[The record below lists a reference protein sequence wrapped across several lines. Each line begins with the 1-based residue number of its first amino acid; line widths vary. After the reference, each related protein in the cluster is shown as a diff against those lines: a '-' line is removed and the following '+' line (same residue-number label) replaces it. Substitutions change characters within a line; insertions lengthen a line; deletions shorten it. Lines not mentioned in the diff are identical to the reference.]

1 MPHHNGCRNK
11 GGECLK
17 ATLRTIYALLF
28 GGLLLIEIGIALF
41 VHDAFIRPY
50 VGDVLVTLLLC
61 CLFRVFVPQGVR
73 LLPLYVFL
81 FSAAVE
87 IGQYFD
93 MVKLPGLESH
103 AFLSVLLG
111 RTFSV
116 HDLLCYAIGCLLFV
130 AIDHILYRHRHCS

>member
-1 MPHHNGCRNK
+1 MQRK
-11 GGECLK
+11 
-17 ATLRTIYALLF
+17 LRAIYALLF
-28 GGLLLIEIGIALF
+28 GILLLTEIGIALF

-50 VGDVLVTLLLC
+50 VGDVLVTVLLC
-61 CLFRVFVPQGVR
+61 CLFRVFVPKGVR
-73 LLPLYVFL
+73 LLPLYVFV

-93 MVKLPGLESH
+93 IVKLLGLENSH
-103 AFLSVLLG
+103 FLSVLLG

-130 AIDHILYRHRHCS
+130 AIDHILYRHRHRP